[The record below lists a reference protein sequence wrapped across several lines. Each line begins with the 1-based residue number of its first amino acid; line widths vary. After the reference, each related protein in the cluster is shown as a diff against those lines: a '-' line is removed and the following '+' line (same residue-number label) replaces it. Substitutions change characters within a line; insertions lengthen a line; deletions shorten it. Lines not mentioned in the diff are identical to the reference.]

1 MVNEMKVE
9 LNEIDE
15 FKISLEKNIQKS
27 NQYDTNE
34 QRITLLKA
42 QIV

>member
-15 FKISLEKNIQKS
+15 FKISLEKNIEKS

-34 QRITLLKA
+34 
-42 QIV
+42 